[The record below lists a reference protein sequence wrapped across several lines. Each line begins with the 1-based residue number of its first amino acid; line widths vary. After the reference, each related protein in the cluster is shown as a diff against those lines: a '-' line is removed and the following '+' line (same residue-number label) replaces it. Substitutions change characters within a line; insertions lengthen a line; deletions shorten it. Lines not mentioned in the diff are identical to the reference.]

1 MDNNIAERLS
11 SAYRQLAEFSHHP
24 LQDEQKPRLI
34 AVSKTKPASA
44 VLAAYQA
51 GQRDFGENYLQEL
64 VSKAS
69 ELASLQDLQWHFIGP
84 IQSNKTRD
92 IARFASWVHSI
103 ERFKIA
109 ERLAAQRPAELA
121 PLQLLIQVN
130 ISAEASKAGVMPAEV
145 LPLAAQ
151 IATLP
156 NVVLKGLMAIPAP
169 AVDQDNSA
177 AFAAMQQLS
186 HQLQQ
191 QHPAATELSMGMSDD
206 WQQALTFGATMIRLG
221 TAIFGARETQPHE

>member
-11 SAYRQLAEFSHHP
+11 SAYRQLAEFRHHRQ
-24 LQDEQKPRLI
+24 QDEQKPRLI

-64 VSKAS
+64 VSKAT
-69 ELASLQDLQWHFIGP
+69 ELAALPEVQWHFIGP

-109 ERLAAQRPAELA
+109 ERLSAQRPAELA
-121 PLQLLIQVN
+121 PLQVTDPGQY
-130 ISAEASKAGVMPAEV
+130 
-145 LPLAAQ
+145 
-151 IATLP
+151 
-156 NVVLKGLMAIPAP
+156 
-169 AVDQDNSA
+169 
-177 AFAAMQQLS
+177 
-186 HQLQQ
+186 
-191 QHPAATELSMGMSDD
+191 
-206 WQQALTFGATMIRLG
+206 
-221 TAIFGARETQPHE
+221 

>member
-1 MDNNIAERLS
+1 MDNNIAERLN

-24 LQDEQKPRLI
+24 QQGEQKPRLI

-64 VSKAS
+64 VSKAT
-69 ELASLQDLQWHFIGP
+69 ELAALHEVQWHFIGP

-109 ERLAAQRPAELA
+109 ERLSAQRPAELP

-130 ISAEASKAGVMPAEV
+130 ISAEASKAGVMPADV

-151 IATLP
+151 IAVLP

-177 AFAAMQQLS
+177 AFAAMQLLS
-186 HQLQQ
+186 QQLQQ

>member
-1 MDNNIAERLS
+1 MDNNIAERLN

-24 LQDEQKPRLI
+24 LQGEQKPRLI

-64 VSKAS
+64 VSKAT
-69 ELASLQDLQWHFIGP
+69 ELAALHEVQWHFIGP

-109 ERLAAQRPAELA
+109 ERLSAQRPAELP

-130 ISAEASKAGVMPAEV
+130 ISAEASKAGVMPADV

-151 IATLP
+151 IAVLP
-156 NVVLKGLMAIPAP
+156 KVVLKGLMAIPAP

-177 AFAAMQQLS
+177 AFAAMQLLS
-186 HQLQQ
+186 QQLQQ

>member
-1 MDNNIAERLS
+1 MDNNIAERLN
-11 SAYRQLAEFSHHP
+11 SAYRQLVEFSHQP
-24 LQDEQKPRLI
+24 QLDGQKPRLI

-64 VSKAS
+64 VSKAT
-69 ELASLQDLQWHFIGP
+69 ELSALSDLQWHFIGP

-92 IARFASWVHSI
+92 IARFSSWVHSI

-109 ERLAAQRPAELA
+109 ERLSAQRPAELP

-130 ISAEASKAGVMPAEV
+130 ISAEASKAGVMPADV

-151 IATLP
+151 IAALP
-156 NVVLKGLMAIPAP
+156 KVVLKGLMAIPAP
-169 AVDQDNSA
+169 AVDQDNSV

-186 HQLQQ
+186 RQLQQ